1 MISDI
6 SKGKPKDE
14 KRINLQ
20 LELLVGSVIISL
32 GSQLL
37 FNNIT

>member
-6 SKGKPKDE
+6 SNGKPKDE

-37 FNNIT
+37 LNNIT